1 MAAND
6 RHAAERAGSRYLE
19 HLSDDDVGLLASV
32 EGPNTDAVAHLRSH
46 PATVESLLGHP
57 AAFDAVFGE
66 HGRDEPFLR
75 ASPFL
80 VFAVAVHRCSAE
92 LRQTTFVHEWLGPRQ
107 RVAVFD
113 VEGLRSFLSDPAR
126 RLFLAELLAS
136 YTHVTSGSVL
146 VQTRRGWRRHR
157 FSELDP
163 LRLASLVEAVP
174 EAERVGVYRRL
185 GDLALFLTGVF
196 PDHTATRGLTPV
208 AEARLRRT
216 AGLGGSG
223 ETTSGSGGPD
233 SSAISLSGTVA
244 LLEELGRRW
253 YRMASSTA
261 PLPTEATRVVGEVAE
276 RFDHAR
282 RILNL
287 LTERHL
293 FPFRDRWMS
302 SP

>member
-1 MAAND
+1 MTASD
-6 RHAAERAGSRYLE
+6 RHWAEQAGSRYLE
-19 HLSDDDVGLLASV
+19 HLSDDDLALLASLQSSK
-32 EGPNTDAVAHLRSH
+32 PDAVAHLRSH
-46 PATVESLLGHP
+46 PAAVEGVLGHP
-57 AAFDAVFGE
+57 GAFQAVFGE
-66 HGRDEPFLR
+66 HGREEPFLR

-92 LRQTTFVHEWLGPRQ
+92 LREAAFVHEWLGPRQ

-113 VEGLRSFLSDPAR
+113 VEGLRSFLADPAR

-146 VQTRRGWRRHR
+146 VQTRRGWRRRR

-163 LRLASLVEAVP
+163 LRLASLLEVVP

-196 PDHTATRGLTPV
+196 PDHTATRGLSPV
-208 AEARLRRT
+208 AEARLRRAAGIEGGRDAT
-216 AGLGGSG
+216 AGSG
-223 ETTSGSGGPD
+223 AAP
-233 SSAISLSGTVA
+233 ISLSGTVA
-244 LLEELGRRW
+244 LLEELGRRS
-253 YRMASSTA
+253 YRLASSTA
-261 PLPTEATRVVGEVAE
+261 PSPTVATSVVGEVAE
-276 RFDHAR
+276 RFHHAR

-287 LTERHL
+287 VTERHL

>member
-6 RHAAERAGSRYLE
+6 RRAAEQAGYRYLE
-19 HLSDDDVGLLASV
+19 HLSDDDLGLLAGIQGS
-32 EGPNTDAVAHLRSH
+32 GRDAATHLRSN
-46 PATVESLLGHP
+46 PATVEGLLGHP
-57 AAFDAVFGE
+57 GAFHAVFGE

-92 LRQTTFVHEWLGPRQ
+92 LRQAAFVHEWLGPRQ

-113 VEGLRSFLSDPAR
+113 VEGLRSFLADPAR

-163 LRLASLVEAVP
+163 LRLASLLEVVP

-196 PDHTATRGLTPV
+196 PDHTATRGVTPV
-208 AEARLRRT
+208 TEARLRRA
-216 AGLGGSG
+216 AGLGGTDEAMPAS
-223 ETTSGSGGPD
+223 EP
-233 SSAISLSGTVA
+233 SAVSLSGAVA

-261 PLPTEATRVVGEVAE
+261 PLPTDATRAVGDVAE
-276 RFDHAR
+276 RFDQAR

-287 LTERHL
+287 VTERHL